1 MLVDVRYNTPG
12 KYNMFGNLIT
22 QQWARDALPVIV
34 EHAKV
39 GKVIRY
45 EELRS
50 AIGATTNRKMGRVCA
65 IISTT
70 LYQLE
75 HNELKQ
81 RWRKGHIPR
90 LTNIVVK
97 TNGKPGAW
105 MCEQITGDRN
115 IAPSPEE
122 YKAEYV
128 NPVFDYQHWDE
139 VLETLTPESIDSSL
153 TPESIDSS
161 LAELKDFFT
170 KGAKNKAS
178 SKTPAPQVISTPLT
192 SRKRSSRKRLHP
204 NLKMKYLENLNLS
217 QQKAVVAPLGPVSVL
232 AGPGSGKT
240 RVLTA
245 RIQHLFYTH
254 NLAPSRIRAVTFTQN
269 GTQTMRERL
278 VGDGLKD
285 VRISTFHSLCR
296 DLIEGHFQRHAPLV
310 DLCKAA
316 GVGMPFCWHS
326 FQPKSKQPHLEW
338 YKKDGRLTPDVALW
352 IAFQYACVA
361 FLQKVPP
368 QLDFTKAGYQR
379 VTKAF
384 ARVQPRLNPVYGFAK
399 AGMPELT
406 LLGNFEGLCRFRDYV
421 RTVFGYELQIADE
434 LHRDYQQMVCPFSR
448 NDPQLETF
456 FRKAYSQLVKRY
468 AFLDF
473 TAQVLCAHQILCAS
487 PEALRHLQSQYD
499 ALLIDEFQDT
509 DPVQFDIA
517 RRIVETHKNL
527 FVVGDHNQA
536 IYGFRGADAR
546 NISRFRNVFPDAYE
560 VLLDKNY
567 RSTPQIVEVS
577 RAVVERYQDTDYVFP
592 TAVKSSGAPV
602 EMKNRLRDVPISDP
616 EDVLVLS
623 STNRRVRENCK
634 TLKAM
639 GIPYVRTVRFAE
651 DGEKRVFCVRKKI
664 TDRVLEVMS
673 FLREPTRE
681 HTLTAALHVAG
692 IGEKTLEF
700 LVQVSDL
707 SLEPK
712 LEVLFDFRDSVRDL
726 TVASQIQAV
735 CDASGR
741 SPEGQPGIF
750 KGASID
756 WHSDSVR
763 SDVSFLGRV
772 LTQYESIPTY
782 ETLLEASAQV
792 MTVHQ
797 AKGMEAPVV
806 IVDGYSFFAVGDGV
820 LASKESV
827 YEAARVMYVAL
838 SRAER
843 ELYLVTD
850 QRDYPNMPG
859 VYEIIERKP

>member
-34 EHAKV
+34 EQAKV

-50 AIGATTNRKMGRVCA
+50 AIDATTNRKMGRVCD

-81 RWRKGHIPR
+81 QWRKGHIPR

-105 MCEQITGDRN
+105 MCKQITGDRN
-115 IAPSPEE
+115 IAPLPEE
-122 YKAEYV
+122 YEAEYV

-139 VLETLTPESIDSSL
+139 VLKTLNSKSVDSESDEVLETLNSESVDR
-153 TPESIDSS
+153 S

-178 SKTPAPQVISTPLT
+178 SKTPAPQVISTSLT

-204 NLKMKYLENLNLS
+204 NVKNKYLENLNPS
-217 QQKAVVAPLGPVSVL
+217 QQKAVIAPLGPVSVL

-338 YKKDGRLTPDVALW
+338 YKEDGRLTPDAALW

-368 QLDFTKAGYQR
+368 QLDFTKSGYQR
-379 VTKAF
+379 ITNAF
-384 ARVQPRLNPVYGFAK
+384 ARVRPRLRPVYGFVNAK
-399 AGMPELT
+399 MPELT
-406 LLGNFEGLCRFRDYV
+406 LLGNFDGLCRFRDYV
-421 RTVFGYELQIADE
+421 RAVFSYELQIADE
-434 LHRDYQQMVCPFSR
+434 LPRDYQEMVFPFSR

-456 FRKAYSQLVKRY
+456 L
-468 AFLDF
+468 
-473 TAQVLCAHQILCAS
+473 
-487 PEALRHLQSQYD
+487 E
-499 ALLIDEFQDT
+499 
-509 DPVQFDIA
+509 
-517 RRIVETHKNL
+517 RRI
-527 FVVGDHNQA
+527 A
-536 IYGFRGADAR
+536 
-546 NISRFRNVFPDAYE
+546 
-560 VLLDKNY
+560 
-567 RSTPQIVEVS
+567 
-577 RAVVERYQDTDYVFP
+577 
-592 TAVKSSGAPV
+592 SS
-602 EMKNRLRDVPISDP
+602 
-616 EDVLVLS
+616 
-623 STNRRVRENCK
+623 
-634 TLKAM
+634 
-639 GIPYVRTVRFAE
+639 
-651 DGEKRVFCVRKKI
+651 
-664 TDRVLEVMS
+664 
-673 FLREPTRE
+673 
-681 HTLTAALHVAG
+681 
-692 IGEKTLEF
+692 
-700 LVQVSDL
+700 
-707 SLEPK
+707 
-712 LEVLFDFRDSVRDL
+712 
-726 TVASQIQAV
+726 
-735 CDASGR
+735 
-741 SPEGQPGIF
+741 
-750 KGASID
+750 
-756 WHSDSVR
+756 
-763 SDVSFLGRV
+763 
-772 LTQYESIPTY
+772 
-782 ETLLEASAQV
+782 
-792 MTVHQ
+792 
-797 AKGMEAPVV
+797 
-806 IVDGYSFFAVGDGV
+806 
-820 LASKESV
+820 
-827 YEAARVMYVAL
+827 
-838 SRAER
+838 
-843 ELYLVTD
+843 
-850 QRDYPNMPG
+850 
-859 VYEIIERKP
+859 